1 MNKVIA
7 YFSSLDM
14 ILLHF
19 LQRIF
24 SMNIERE
31 NSTLE
36 IGSNFKK

>member
-7 YFSSLDM
+7 YFSSFDM
-14 ILLHF
+14 SLLHF
-19 LQRIF
+19 LQRI
-24 SMNIERE
+24 SMNIQRK